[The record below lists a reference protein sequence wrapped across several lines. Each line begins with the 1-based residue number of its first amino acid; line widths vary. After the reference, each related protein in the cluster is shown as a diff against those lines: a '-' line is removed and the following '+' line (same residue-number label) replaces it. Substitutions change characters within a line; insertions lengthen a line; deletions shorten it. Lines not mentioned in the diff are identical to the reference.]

1 MRITNSG
8 RPVGEFPLFRLRD
21 GEGRWFLA
29 LSCVDVSDVR
39 NQPRAEPHY
48 IALVKIDDR
57 DGMKTVQIGHL
68 YLFIA
73 PRKVQLYVER
83 HHQIE
88 EE

>member
-1 MRITNSG
+1 MRITSTG

-29 LSCVDVSDVR
+29 LSRVDVSGVR
-39 NQPRAEPHY
+39 NQPVAEPHY

-57 DGMKTVQIGHL
+57 DGMKTVQIGNL
-68 YLFIA
+68 ILFIA